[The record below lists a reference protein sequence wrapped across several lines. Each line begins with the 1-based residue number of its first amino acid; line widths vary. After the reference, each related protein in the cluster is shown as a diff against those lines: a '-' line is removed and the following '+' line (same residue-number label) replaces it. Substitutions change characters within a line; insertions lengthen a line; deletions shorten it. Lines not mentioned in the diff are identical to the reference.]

1 MQRLCKAETL
11 ELDPAKLQKRIEAA
25 HAALQ
30 QRVEELASHHDGN
43 PVKEQQAIADALQ
56 ICTGFKKWSSG
67 LLLRPAS
74 KFGHTRH
81 RDGHYETHV
90 PRESRMAQTTLGVG
104 RTRSAH
110 QDCERPDEIGPT
122 ERRA

>member
-43 PVKEQQAIADALQ
+43 PGEEQQAIADALQ
-56 ICTGFKKWSSG
+56 NLRRLQKVEFRSSTQTSQQI
-67 LLLRPAS
+67 RPHA
-74 KFGHTRH
+74 
-81 RDGHYETHV
+81 
-90 PRESRMAQTTLGVG
+90 P
-104 RTRSAH
+104 
-110 QDCERPDEIGPT
+110 
-122 ERRA
+122 